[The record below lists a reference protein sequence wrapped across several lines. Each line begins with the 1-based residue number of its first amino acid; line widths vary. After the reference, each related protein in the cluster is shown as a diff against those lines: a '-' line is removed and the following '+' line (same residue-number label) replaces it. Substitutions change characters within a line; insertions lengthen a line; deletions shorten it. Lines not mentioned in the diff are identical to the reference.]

1 MELELFQLAAAR
13 SDLLGFPLAILG
25 ASLACLLGGIGSSI
39 GVSIAGQAG
48 AGLLTEKPKMFGIV
62 TVIEALPGTQGIYGM
77 VIAFLFLTFFKIG
90 TPEQLPIDFANG
102 LAICFAC
109 LPAAFTCLFS
119 APYQGKVC
127 AAGMK
132 MIAKDDKAGG
142 KVIPMAALVETY
154 AILGFL
160 ISLFLLMN
168 IASNITSAA

>member
-1 MELELFQLAAAR
+1 MELELFNAAAQR
-13 SDLLGFPLAILG
+13 ADLFGLSFAILG
-25 ASLACLLGGIGSSI
+25 ASLACLLAGIGSCI
-39 GVSIAGQAG
+39 GVSMAGQAG
-48 AGLLTEKPKMFGIV
+48 AGLLTEKPRAFGIV
-62 TVIEALPGTQGIYGM
+62 TVIEALPGSQGIYGM

-90 TPEQLPIDFANG
+90 TPEQLPIDLATG
-102 LAICFAC
+102 LSVLFAC
-109 LPAAFTCLFS
+109 LPVAFTCLFS

-127 AAGMK
+127 SAGMK

-168 IASNITSAA
+168 IASGISLTA